1 MGMSQEESKRAGA
14 NDEPRAVRPGGGVTR
29 SFKAFAALG
38 VLGAALLAVN
48 ANVLV
53 ARWYK
58 RWDLTHERL
67 YTLSGPTIQ
76 ILHALEQRVEVV
88 VLLSKADP
96 LTVSVRQMLTAY
108 GAETTKLDLKY
119 VDPDQSPAEFQVLQ
133 QKLGLQTGRAE
144 DGRVVT
150 DASVVISRGAKHW
163 FVTSDEL
170 VHYDDESGKAQPRLE
185 QALTESIANVLG
197 DAKSKACFS
206 IGHRE
211 LSIDDVGPEG
221 LAEVRHRLEKSNFD
235 VSAVDLAA
243 PGTSIDDCQLL
254 VVPGPGVEFD
264 EAATARVLRF
274 IKAGGSAYILA
285 APILGEDK
293 RVKHSGLEA
302 IGQLIGVDFGE
313 DLVLETDPA
322 VRLPRGAG
330 EVFFSIPRPHE
341 VTRGLEREGA
351 KIDSRVLVSSS
362 QSLRVSS
369 NSPAK
374 VLLTSSD
381 QGQSLSDLSSL
392 LDPNRK
398 DEPVENAEGAL
409 YAVAVAAELPKP
421 AGSTA
426 KYGPRV
432 VLAGAANLVWNRN
445 YGDSSLFGDRLFT
458 ENALSWLGSR
468 PALVSVPEKTE
479 HEIGISLSES
489 SLGEVL
495 RYVLIYMPGCAAA
508 LGVFV
513 LLRRRSFEKKSR
525 QDEHA

>member
-1 MGMSQEESKRAGA
+1 MSADSDGRPAASTRAPASRLGT
-14 NDEPRAVRPGGGVTR
+14 GGVSR

-58 RWDLTHERL
+58 RWDLTHEKL
-67 YTLSGPTIQ
+67 YTLSTATLN
-76 ILHALEQRVEVV
+76 ILHTLDQPIEIT

-96 LTVSVRQMLTAY
+96 LSVSVRQMLVAY
-108 GAETTKLDLKY
+108 RAETSKLNLTF
-119 VDPDQSPAEFQVLQ
+119 VDPDQNPAEFQALQ
-133 QKLGLQTGRAE
+133 QKLGLMTGRAE

-150 DASVVISRGAKHW
+150 DASVVVTRGDRHW
-163 FVTSDEL
+163 FVTSEEL
-170 VHYDDESGKAQPRLE
+170 VHYDDDTGKAQPRLE
-185 QALTESIANVLG
+185 QSLTESIANVLA
-197 DAKSKACFS
+197 DVKAKACFS

-211 LSIDDVGPEG
+211 LSLDDVGPEG
-221 LAEVRHRLEKSNFD
+221 LAEIRHRLEKSNFD
-235 VSAVDLAA
+235 VNAVDLAA
-243 PGTSIDDCQLL
+243 PGTTLDDCQLL

-264 EAATARVLRF
+264 EAASSRVVAF
-274 IKAGGSAYILA
+274 IKAGGSAYLLVP
-285 APILGEDK
+285 PILGEDRHVK
-293 RVKHSGLEA
+293 RSGLEA
-302 IGQLIGVDFGE
+302 VGRLIGVDFGE

-330 EVFFSIPRPHE
+330 EVFFSIPKPHE
-341 VTRGLEREGA
+341 VTRGLEREGV
-351 KIDSRVLVSSS
+351 KIDSRVLVSSAE
-362 QSLRVSS
+362 SLRVLS

-374 VLLTSSD
+374 VLLVSSD
-381 QGQSLSDLSSL
+381 QAQSLRDLSPL
-392 LDPNRK
+392 LDPNHK
-398 DEPVENAEGAL
+398 DEPVESATHAQ
-409 YAVAVAAELPKP
+409 YSVAVAAELPKP

-432 VLAGAANLVWNRN
+432 VIAGAANLVWNRN
-445 YGDSSLFGDRLFT
+445 YGDSSLFGDRLFS

-479 HEIGISLSES
+479 HEVGMSLSEG

-508 LGVFV
+508 LGTFV
-513 LLRRRSFEKKSR
+513 LVRRRAVEKKSR
-525 QDEHA
+525 QDEQA